1 MRPLLLSTRSK
12 RGWIRAGKNIRYYYS
27 NMNNN
32 NTNST
37 YSTNFQAPSSAGTG
51 LHSSSSQPSSSRKD
65 SKDSHKESHTT
76 HNTHSAH
83 NTCNVSENSTS
94 SRHPPPGK
102 PGSFVLSFQHTFEF
116 SDDVCYFAYCLPY
129 TYTDLLRYLAAV
141 SYWYWCL
148 MQLS

>member
-12 RGWIRAGKNIRYYYS
+12 KGWIRVGKNIRYYYS
-27 NMNNN
+27 AMNNN

-37 YSTNFQAPSSAGTG
+37 YSTNFQAPGSTGTG
-51 LHSSSSQPSSSRKD
+51 LPHNGSTQPCSGRKEN
-65 SKDSHKESHTT
+65 KDSHKESHPTHTT
-76 HNTHSAH
+76 HSTHTHSASSG
-83 NTCNVSENSTS
+83 TETSNSTS
-94 SRHPPPGK
+94 SRHPPTAK

-141 SYWYWCL
+141 RY
-148 MQLS
+148 